1 MPKLF
6 ILAASLLL
14 ATGAMAA
21 EIAVKNADFE
31 EAFVGKRI
39 PGWSR
44 TQHAGVRAY
53 EIIRDAE
60 DPGHGKYSIRML
72 RTTEQAYGM
81 ISQVIESEKLAGKRV
96 ELTAALK
103 TAEVGELGWVMV
115 MTFMYHNTMLDQVRA
130 TPVTGD
136 TGWKDV
142 VLDKVAPKN
151 ATAVE
156 IGFLLLDGGT
166 GWADNVRLRVL
177 DDEKPQSPG
186 PRPDDEAG
194 KKPKAGNGEAAAPKP
209 SKKDQTAAAARR

>member
-6 ILAASLLL
+6 ILSASLLL
-14 ATGAMAA
+14 ASGAMAA
-21 EIAVKNADFE
+21 EIPVMNADFE

-53 EIIRDAE
+53 EVIRDAE
-60 DPGHGKYSIRML
+60 GPGHGKHSIRML

-81 ISQVIESEKLAGKRV
+81 ISQVIESDKIAGKRV

-136 TGWKDV
+136 TAWKDV

-166 GWADNVRLRVL
+166 GWADNVRLRTVE
-177 DDEKPQSPG
+177 DAEKAAESP
-186 PRPDDEAG
+186 DQG
-194 KKPKAGNGEAAAPKP
+194 KKPAGKSGSGKPRAVTPAPVGKN
-209 SKKDQTAAAARR
+209 R